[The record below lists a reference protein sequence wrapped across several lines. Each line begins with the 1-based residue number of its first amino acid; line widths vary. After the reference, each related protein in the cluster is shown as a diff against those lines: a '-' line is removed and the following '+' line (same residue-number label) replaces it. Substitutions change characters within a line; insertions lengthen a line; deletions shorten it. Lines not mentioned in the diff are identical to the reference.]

1 MKWIR
6 YTIDTTT
13 EAEDLVSCALCDL
26 GIAGVEIENLVPL
39 SEEDVAKMFV
49 DILPELPPDDGTSR
63 VSFYLEDGAERE
75 EILARVR
82 EALCDLR
89 AFTDPGP
96 CTITES
102 ETEDAD
108 WINNWKE
115 FFHAFTIEA
124 PRAEEGAAGQD
135 DKEAA
140 RRDILIKPTWEALP
154 EEDTEKLVIEI
165 DPGIS
170 FGTGAHE
177 TTQLCI
183 RQLMKH
189 VKAGDAVLDIGCGSG
204 ILSIVACR
212 LGAGQVTAVDIDPD
226 CIDSTRANF
235 AVNRLA
241 EEQGEFLIGNLID
254 DRAFRERLGG
264 ARFDIAAVNILAEV
278 IVPLA
283 PLIPALLR
291 DGGIFIASG
300 ILDTKEETVC
310 AAIEAAGLAIREVTR
325 QGEWIGITAEKPIC
339 SNFS

>member
-6 YTIDTTT
+6 YTIETTT
-13 EAEDLVSCALCDL
+13 KAEDLVSSALCDL
-26 GIAGVEIENLVPL
+26 GIEGVEIENLVPL
-39 SEEDVAKMFV
+39 SEEDTAKMFV

-75 EILARVR
+75 ELLSRVL
-82 EALCDLR
+82 EALDELR
-89 AFTDPGP
+89 AFTDLGP

-108 WINNWKE
+108 WVNNWKE

-124 PRAEEGAAGQD
+124 PRAKDGESA
-135 DKEAA
+135 K
-140 RRDILIKPTWEALP
+140 RDLLIKPTWEELS
-154 EEDTEKLVIEI
+154 EEDAGKPVIEI

-204 ILSIVACR
+204 ILSIVAYK
-212 LGAGQVTAVDIDPD
+212 LGAGHVTAVDIDAG
-226 CIDSTRANF
+226 CIDSTRANL
-235 AVNRLA
+235 AVNHM
-241 EEQGEFLIGNLID
+241 EEKSGEFFVGNVID
-254 DRAFRERLGG
+254 DPSLREKIGRE
-264 ARFDIAAVNILAEV
+264 RFDIVAANILAEV

-283 PLIPALLR
+283 LYIPAFLLEE
-291 DGGIFIASG
+291 GTFIASG
-300 ILDTKEETVC
+300 ILDTKEEMVC
-310 AAIEAAGLAIREVTR
+310 AAIEEAGLVVREVSR
-325 QGEWIGITAEKPIC
+325 QGEWIGITAEKQTC
-339 SNFS
+339 SNFL